1 LCLATLLEHN
11 HERFIMNSTKPLPMC
26 PACRKGHLHTIE
38 RTETFRPRDAEVRV
52 ELLAS
57 RCDSCGVETVRA
69 SQHNENLHR
78 LAARK
83 AQYGN
88 LLMGEEIVAL
98 RKRYGLTQQA
108 ASRIFGKGLIA
119 FSRYENE
126 VSYPDDSTT
135 LLLTMAIEKPDT
147 MKWLA
152 DRAGVDL
159 PLWTERCQDSRLS
172 LKSVSGVSV
181 HMAIKER
188 SSYRAESVDQN
199 RAGSSWQTILP
210 TDRKSAETYKEQ
222 FVPSREA
229 A

>member
-1 LCLATLLEHN
+1 
-11 HERFIMNSTKPLPMC
+11 MNSPKPLPKC

-38 RTETFRPRDAEVRV
+38 RTETFRPRDVEVHV
-52 ELLAS
+52 ALLAS
-57 RCDSCGVETVRA
+57 QCDSCGVETVRA
-69 SQHNENLHR
+69 SQHTENLHR
-78 LAARK
+78 MAARK

-88 LLMGEEIVAL
+88 LLLGEEIVAL

-108 ASRIFGKGLIA
+108 ASKIFGKGLIA

-135 LLLTMAIEKPDT
+135 LLLTMAMEKPDT

-152 DRAGVDL
+152 DRAGVEL
-159 PLWTERCQDSRLS
+159 PLWPERCEDSRLS
-172 LKSVSGVSV
+172 LKSVSGVAV
-181 HMAIKER
+181 RMAIKER
-188 SSYRAESVDQN
+188 SSYRAEPVDHQQ
-199 RAGSSWQTILP
+199 AGSSWQTILP
-210 TDRKSAETYKEQ
+210 TDRKLAETFKDQ

>member
-1 LCLATLLEHN
+1 
-11 HERFIMNSTKPLPMC
+11 MNSTKPLPKC
-26 PACRKGHLHTIE
+26 PSCRKGHLHAIE
-38 RTETFRPRDAEVRV
+38 RTETFRPRDVEVLV
-52 ELLAS
+52 PLLAS
-57 RCDSCGVETVRA
+57 KCDSCGIETVRA
-69 SQHNENLHR
+69 SQHNENLNR

-88 LLMGEEIVAL
+88 LLLGEEIVAL

-108 ASRIFGKGLIA
+108 ASKIFGKGLIA

-135 LLLTMAIEKPDT
+135 LLLTMALEKPDT

-152 DRAGVDL
+152 DRAGVEL
-159 PLWTERCQDSRLS
+159 PLWQERCEDSRLS

-181 HMAIKER
+181 RLAIKER
-188 SSYRAESVDQN
+188 SSYRVEPVDQH

-210 TDRKSAETYKEQ
+210 TDRKSAETFKEQ
-222 FVPSREA
+222 FTPSREA